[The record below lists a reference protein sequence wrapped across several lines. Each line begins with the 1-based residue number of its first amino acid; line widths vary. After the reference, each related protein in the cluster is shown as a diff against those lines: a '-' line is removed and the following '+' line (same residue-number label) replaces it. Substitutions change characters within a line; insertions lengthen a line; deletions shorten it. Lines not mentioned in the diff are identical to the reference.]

1 MSESASTP
9 AQRPARLLIV
19 DDQRDVLEALRL
31 LFKPE
36 GFKVDPVQSPAAALE
51 ALEGTDYDAV
61 LTDLNFTRDTTSGQ
75 EGLDLVQRIHAQN
88 PDLPMVVMTA
98 WASVD
103 VAVEAMRRGA
113 RDFVEKPWDNRRL
126 LSIIRNQVELGR
138 ALNRS
143 KRLEAENDLLR
154 DSDPDFVA
162 ESPAMREVVDLVRRV
177 ARADVAVLI
186 TGEAGTGKGMVARL
200 LHRHSSRA
208 EQPLISVN
216 MGSVPEAVYESEMFG
231 HVKGAFTDAS
241 ADRTGRFELADRGTL
256 FLDEIGNV
264 PISQQAKLLRVLET
278 GEYEPVGSSKTRT
291 ADVRLISATNADLT
305 ALSETGEFRKD
316 LLFRINTV
324 EIPLPPLRKRRED
337 ILPLARQALNRL
349 SARYRDTPAEL
360 GRDAAEALQAYD
372 WPGNVREL
380 QHVIERAVLLS
391 HDARIDAAD
400 LRLAPPNHRSRSA
413 SLGAM
418 TLDDAERM
426 LIRDA
431 LERAGGNVNQAAD
444 ALGISRSALYRRIEK
459 HDLGD

>member
-1 MSESASTP
+1 MSDSTTT
-9 AQRPARLLIV
+9 PARLLIV

-61 LTDLNFTRDTTSGQ
+61 LTDLNFTRDTTSGE
-75 EGLDLVQRIHAQN
+75 EGLDLVQRIQAIDA
-88 PDLPMVVMTA
+88 DLPIIVMTA

-126 LSIIRNQVELGR
+126 LSIVRNQVELGR
-138 ALNRS
+138 ALTRS

-154 DSDPDFVA
+154 DSDPDFIS

-208 EQPLISVN
+208 GQPMISVN

-264 PISQQAKLLRVLET
+264 PIGQQAKLLRVLET
-278 GEYEPVGSSKTRT
+278 GEYEPVGSSRTRT
-291 ADVRLISATNADLT
+291 GRRAPDQRHQRRSGRAQRIGCVPQGPAVPDQHRRDPAAAAAQATRGHPAAGAPGPGST
-305 ALSETGEFRKD
+305 VGALSR
-316 LLFRINTV
+316 
-324 EIPLPPLRKRRED
+324 
-337 ILPLARQALNRL
+337 
-349 SARYRDTPAEL
+349 
-360 GRDAAEALQAYD
+360 
-372 WPGNVREL
+372 
-380 QHVIERAVLLS
+380 H
-391 HDARIDAAD
+391 
-400 LRLAPPNHRSRSA
+400 
-413 SLGAM
+413 
-418 TLDDAERM
+418 
-426 LIRDA
+426 
-431 LERAGGNVNQAAD
+431 AG
-444 ALGISRSALYRRIEK
+444 
-459 HDLGD
+459 